1 MKSKLL
7 FKTILFFVSMAF
19 VSLIHAQTPKS
30 VCQIGQAPRN
40 NDHVLTPGTVSS
52 LSGDDFYIT
61 DGGCTIKCDPNDNVP
76 TPIVGSQIL
85 VYGFVEV
92 DDDDDDPQLTD
103 GDIELEVYSW
113 TKDGGSEPKPP
124 TATISTVDSAK
135 VAVDG
140 TIADLSGTVTS
151 WTDESDGE
159 GIFADG
165 TGSINIEFDGVNP
178 NLNEELIVLGRVTTD
193 DGAKEIDVYYW
204 YPKDGTAPELPANV
218 SYTIPNAKTAPLGS
232 YAYLTGVLS
241 EWIQVNDEGLL
252 TKDSQS
258 IQIDFDNEYNPPSVD
273 DEITVLGIL
282 DDDLGTREVE
292 IYYWVHLEATSII
305 KIAANSVTTY
315 PNPAQDYLR
324 IKSEELYSNVKLISL
339 DGKVVLE
346 QSARNEEIIHLKN
359 VSSGNYI
366 LIISNRDETVGVKQI
381 IVK

>member
-1 MKSKLL
+1 M
-7 FKTILFFVSMAF
+7 
-19 VSLIHAQTPKS
+19 
-30 VCQIGQAPRN
+30 
-40 NDHVLTPGTVSS
+40 
-52 LSGDDFYIT
+52 
-61 DGGCTIKCDPNDNVP
+61 
-76 TPIVGSQIL
+76 
-85 VYGFVEV
+85 
-92 DDDDDDPQLTD
+92 
-103 GDIELEVYSW
+103 
-113 TKDGGSEPKPP
+113 
-124 TATISTVDSAK
+124 
-135 VAVDG
+135 
-140 TIADLSGTVTS
+140 
-151 WTDESDGE
+151 
-159 GIFADG
+159 
-165 TGSINIEFDGVNP
+165 
-178 NLNEELIVLGRVTTD
+178 
-193 DGAKEIDVYYW
+193 
-204 YPKDGTAPELPANV
+204 PANV
-218 SYTIPNAKTAPLGS
+218 SYTIPNAKTAPLGG

-258 IQIDFDNEYNPPSVD
+258 IKIDFDNEYNPPSVD

-292 IYYWVHLEATSII
+292 IYYWVHLEATSIS

-366 LIISNRDETVGVKQI
+366 LIKSNRDETVGVKQI